1 MNEVGRDN
9 VFLRSLTEQVTYN
22 CDVSDSRYW
31 GYFSICGLLMS
42 LRVLYMSK
50 NDLAPWAQIDREDI
64 SKWIAAKEARWD
76 ELEDEGFKN
85 IEIDGTVYDPFDV
98 ATINS
103 VLVEKG
109 LVYGAGL

>member
-1 MNEVGRDN
+1 LWV
-9 VFLRSLTEQVTYN
+9 
-22 CDVSDSRYW
+22 
-31 GYFSICGLLMS
+31 
-42 LRVLYMSK
+42 
-50 NDLAPWAQIDREDI
+50 
-64 SKWIAAKEARWD
+64 AAKEARWD